1 MNKFRMK
8 QPVYIIVMLALGAA
22 CGVFAAVINLIN
34 LIKNAEREHAAAHS
48 AYTVS
53 GARALF
59 ARAVRGRACISV
71 IIR

>member
-34 LIKNAEREHAAAHS
+34 LIKTPSVNTQRLILLILLVAL
-48 AYTVS
+48 
-53 GARALF
+53 ALF
-59 ARAVRGRACISV
+59 LLVLCAGVLVLSLIH
-71 IIR
+71 I